1 MASLNKVMLIGNLT
15 RDPELRYTP
24 KGMAV
29 TDIGLAMNRRYVV
42 DGEKREEV
50 TFVDVTFWGKGAEII
65 SQYMKKGSPIYVEGR
80 LRLDSWEDKQ
90 SGQKQSRLKV
100 TGEEFQFLGG
110 REGGGGAGGGGG
122 GEGGY
127 ERSSGGGGGSGNQS
141 RGPSQRPQPQQSG
154 GGGDYDAPPPRSSG
168 GGSGSGGGGGQQ
180 RPDPFPPG
188 LDDDEIPF

>member
-100 TGEEFQFLGG
+100 TGEEFQFLGA
-110 REGGGGAGGGGG
+110 RE
-122 GEGGY
+122 
-127 ERSSGGGGGSGNQS
+127 
-141 RGPSQRPQPQQSG
+141 
-154 GGGDYDAPPPRSSG
+154 
-168 GGSGSGGGGGQQ
+168 GSGGGGG
-180 RPDPFPPG
+180 
-188 LDDDEIPF
+188 